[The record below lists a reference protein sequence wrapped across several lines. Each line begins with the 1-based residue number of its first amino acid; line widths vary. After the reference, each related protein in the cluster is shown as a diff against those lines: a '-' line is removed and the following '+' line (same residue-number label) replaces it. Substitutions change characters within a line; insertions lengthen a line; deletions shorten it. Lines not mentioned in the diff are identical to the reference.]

1 MDFHKFGYL
10 EHYRLLDETYHS
22 VSPSQPELEQELQEC
37 KDQASEFGLDLLS
50 AKFGPGKMTKFA
62 LGEYLYLLG
71 SRELLRGGDFKTSER
86 YNFDKWESTMKQVA
100 KDAVYQASSLDEFC
114 GLIKA
119 RAPDDL
125 QNLQCYA

>member
-1 MDFHKFGYL
+1 MDFHRFGFL
-10 EHYRLLDETYHS
+10 KHFRLLNEIYLS
-22 VSPSQPELEQELQEC
+22 ISPSQPELERELQVA
-37 KDQASEFGLDLLS
+37 KDQVTAFSFHLKGASLELEQ
-50 AKFGPGKMTKFA
+50 MTNYA
-62 LGEYLYLLG
+62 LGEYFQILGYREYL
-71 SRELLRGGDFKTSER
+71 RVYDFKTYKRSF
-86 YNFDKWESTMKQVA
+86 FDKWESTMKQVA